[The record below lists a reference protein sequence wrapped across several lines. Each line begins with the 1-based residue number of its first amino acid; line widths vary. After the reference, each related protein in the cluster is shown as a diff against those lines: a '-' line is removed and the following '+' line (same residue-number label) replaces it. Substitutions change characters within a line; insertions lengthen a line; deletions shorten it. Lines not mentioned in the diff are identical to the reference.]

1 MLGGEL
7 MSITNLVGLRA
18 RGCAGP
24 YGCGAAILACGV
36 LGVGRALAADG
47 GAGPSEALF
56 LAQIVTLML
65 SGRLL
70 GEAMLRIG
78 QPAIMGQLLAGV
90 ILGPSLFG
98 LVWPDLQHALF
109 PSTPAQKSMLDAV
122 SQIGILLL
130 LLLTGMETDLKLV
143 RKVGAAAI
151 SVSLTGVAVPFACGV
166 ALGEFL
172 SDSLLPRPDQRLLTS
187 LFLGTA
193 LSISSIKIVA
203 AIVRDMKFTR
213 RNLGQVILASAILE
227 DSIGWIIIAI
237 TFSLAQAG
245 KIDLLS
251 VAKSVLGA
259 AAFLAVSLTVGRR
272 VVFWLIRWANDRFES
287 EFAVI
292 TMILSIMG
300 AMALTTHAIGVHTV
314 LGAFVSGILIGE
326 SPILTRHIDEQLRG
340 LIMAFFMPVFFG
352 VAGLSADLTILT
364 SATLLLMTL
373 GLIAI
378 ASIGKFAGAFIGGEI
393 GGLSRAESLAIAC
406 GMNARGSTEV
416 IVASIG
422 LAMGALSQNLFT
434 MIVAMAIT
442 TTMAMP
448 PMLRWALGR
457 VPLGKDEK
465 ERLEREE
472 IEARGFV
479 PNLERLLLAVDHS
492 PNGKFA
498 SRLAGLLAG
507 QRGIPITVL
516 PLTADAGRGSKKGS
530 AKEAKS
536 EAKSETKSETKS
548 DAKKPTEKG
557 GLRNGEEEA
566 PTGAEEAKETVK
578 AAAEDTRKAQPEE
591 DEPAAVDVTVRIFDA
606 AATQAVAEEAEKGY
620 DLLFVG
626 VESPRTKTGAFHKEI
641 DRIAAAFKGP
651 LAIVAAQGIHLKRP
665 EQGPLNILVP
675 VNGTEV
681 SRRAAELAIAM
692 ARAFEAPIT
701 ALYVSGAKRDARGR
715 RGGGTRERAQ
725 EQAILKEIVVLAD
738 QYDQEVATRVR
749 ADQSPDEAVLT
760 EAKRDGHNLI
770 IMGVSRRPGDSL
782 FFGETAAGIF
792 EKSPISVV
800 LVSS

>member
-1 MLGGEL
+1 
-7 MSITNLVGLRA
+7 MSISNPVRLRA
-18 RGCAGP
+18 RGRGSGGSYA
-24 YGCGAAILACGV
+24 CGAAVLLVGV
-36 LGVGRALAADG
+36 FGAGCALAAEG

-56 LAQIVTLML
+56 LTQIVVLML

-78 QPAIMGQLLAGV
+78 QPAVMGQLLAGV
-90 ILGPSLFG
+90 ILGPSLLG

-109 PSTPAQKSMLDAV
+109 PSSPTQKSMLDAI
-122 SQIGILLL
+122 SQFGILLL

-166 ALGEFL
+166 ALGEL
-172 SDSLLPRPDQRLLTS
+172 LPESLLPRPDQRLLTS

-213 RNLGQVILASAILE
+213 RNLGQVIVASAILE

-237 TFSLAQAG
+237 TFGLAQAG
-245 KIDLLS
+245 TIDILN
-251 VAKSVLGA
+251 VAKSVIGA
-259 AAFLAVSLTVGRR
+259 AAFMAVSLTVGRR
-272 VVFWLIRWANDRFES
+272 VVFWLIRWANDSFAS

-292 TMILSIMG
+292 TMILGIMG
-300 AMALTTHAIGVHTV
+300 VMALTTHAIGVHTV

-326 SPILTRHIDEQLRG
+326 SPILTRHIDQQLRG

-352 VAGLSADLTILT
+352 AAGLSADLTILT
-364 SATLLLMTL
+364 STTLLLMTL

-378 ASIGKFAGAFIGGEI
+378 ASVGKFAGAFIGGEI
-393 GGLSRAESLAIAC
+393 GGLSKAESLAIAC

-448 PMLRWALGR
+448 PMLRWALAR

-472 IEARGFV
+472 IEAKGFV

-516 PLTADAGRGSKKGS
+516 PLAAESGKEPRKDAR
-530 AKEAKS
+530 KEAKS
-536 EAKSETKSETKS
+536 ESRSESKDDSKKSADKSS
-548 DAKKPTEKG
+548 
-557 GLRNGEEEA
+557 LRNGDKEA
-566 PTGAEEAKETVK
+566 PAGADETKETVK
-578 AAAEDTRKAQPEE
+578 AAAEDTRKAQLRFGQAFDGDE
-591 DEPAAVDVTVRIFDA
+591 DGFHRIS
-606 AATQAVAEEAEKGY
+606 Q
-620 DLLFVG
+620 
-626 VESPRTKTGAFHKEI
+626 P
-641 DRIAAAFKGP
+641 
-651 LAIVAAQGIHLKRP
+651 
-665 EQGPLNILVP
+665 
-675 VNGTEV
+675 
-681 SRRAAELAIAM
+681 
-692 ARAFEAPIT
+692 
-701 ALYVSGAKRDARGR
+701 GR
-715 RGGGTRERAQ
+715 
-725 EQAILKEIVVLAD
+725 
-738 QYDQEVATRVR
+738 
-749 ADQSPDEAVLT
+749 
-760 EAKRDGHNLI
+760 
-770 IMGVSRRPGDSL
+770 
-782 FFGETAAGIF
+782 
-792 EKSPISVV
+792 
-800 LVSS
+800 

>member
-1 MLGGEL
+1 
-7 MSITNLVGLRA
+7 MSISNPVRLRA
-18 RGCAGP
+18 RGRGSGGSYA
-24 YGCGAAILACGV
+24 CGAAVLLVGV
-36 LGVGRALAADG
+36 FGAGCALAAEG

-56 LAQIVTLML
+56 LTQIVVLML

-78 QPAIMGQLLAGV
+78 QPAVMGQLLAGV
-90 ILGPSLFG
+90 ILGPSLLG

-109 PSTPAQKSMLDAV
+109 PSSPTQKSMLDAI
-122 SQIGILLL
+122 SQFGILLL

-151 SVSLTGVAVPFACGV
+151 SVSLSGVAVPFACGV

-172 SDSLLPRPDQRLLTS
+172 PDSLLPRPDQRLLTS

-213 RNLGQVILASAILE
+213 RNLGQVIVASAILE

-237 TFSLAQAG
+237 TFGLAQAG
-245 KIDLLS
+245 TIDVLN

-259 AAFLAVSLTVGRR
+259 AAFMAVSLTVGRR
-272 VVFWLIRWANDRFES
+272 LVFWLIRWANDSFAS
-287 EFAVI
+287 EFAVT
-292 TMILSIMG
+292 TMILGIMG
-300 AMALTTHAIGVHTV
+300 VMALTTHAIGVHTV

-326 SPILTRHIDEQLRG
+326 SPILTRHIDQQLRG

-352 VAGLSADLTILT
+352 AAGLSADLTILT
-364 SATLLLMTL
+364 STTLLLMTL

-378 ASIGKFAGAFIGGEI
+378 ASVGKFAGAFIGGEI
-393 GGLSRAESLAIAC
+393 GGLSKAESLAIAC

-448 PMLRWALGR
+448 PMLRWALAR

-465 ERLEREE
+465 ERLDREE
-472 IEARGFV
+472 METKGFV

-492 PNGKFA
+492 PNGRFA

-507 QRGIPITVL
+507 RRGIPITVL
-516 PLTADAGRGSKKGS
+516 PLAAETGNKARSESKG
-530 AKEAKS
+530 
-536 EAKSETKSETKS
+536 ETKS
-548 DAKKPTEKG
+548 DSEKPAQKR
-557 GLRNGEEEA
+557 GLSNGDKEA
-566 PTGAEEAKETVK
+566 PAGGDETKETVK
-578 AAAEDTRKAQPEE
+578 AAAEDTRKAQPKE
-591 DEPAAVDVTVRIFDA
+591 DEPAPVDVTVRIFDV
-606 AATQAVAEEAEKGY
+606 AATEAVAQEAAKGY
-620 DLLFVG
+620 DLMFVG
-626 VESPRTKTGAFHKEI
+626 VENPRAKTGAFHKEI

-651 LAIVAAQGIHLKRP
+651 LAIVAAQDIHLKQP

-681 SRRAAELAIAM
+681 SRRAAELAIAV
-692 ARAFEAPIT
+692 AHAFEAPIT
-701 ALYVSGAKRDARGR
+701 ALYVSAAKRDARGR
-715 RGGGTRERAQ
+715 HGGTRERAR
-725 EQAILKEIVVLAD
+725 EQAILKEIVQLAE
-738 QYDQEVATRVR
+738 QYDQQVATRVR

>member
-1 MLGGEL
+1 
-7 MSITNLVGLRA
+7 MSISNSVGLRA
-18 RGCAGP
+18 RGRARS
-24 YGCGAAILACGV
+24 YACGV
-36 LGVGRALAADG
+36 AVLLFGVLGTGCALAAEG

-56 LAQIVTLML
+56 LSQIVVLML

-78 QPAIMGQLLAGV
+78 QPAVMGQLLAGV
-90 ILGPSLFG
+90 ILGPSLLG

-109 PSTPAQKSMLDAV
+109 PSSPTQKSMLDAI
-122 SQIGILLL
+122 SQFGILLL

-172 SDSLLPRPDQRLLTS
+172 PESLLPRPDQRLLTS

-213 RNLGQVILASAILE
+213 RNLGQVIVASAILE

-237 TFSLAQAG
+237 TFGLAQAG
-245 KIDLLS
+245 TIDVLN

-259 AAFLAVSLTVGRR
+259 AAFMAVSLTVGRR
-272 VVFWLIRWANDRFES
+272 VVFWLIRWANDSFAS

-292 TMILSIMG
+292 TMILGIMG
-300 AMALTTHAIGVHTV
+300 VMALTTHAIGVHTV

-326 SPILTRHIDEQLRG
+326 SPILTRHIDQQLRG

-364 SATLLLMTL
+364 STTLLLMTL

-393 GGLSRAESLAIAC
+393 GGLSKAESLAIAC

-448 PMLRWALGR
+448 PMLRWALAR
-457 VPLGKDEK
+457 VPLGKAEK
-465 ERLEREE
+465 ERLDREE

-516 PLTADAGRGSKKGS
+516 PLAAETDKEPRKDSK
-530 AKEAKS
+530 KEAKS
-536 EAKSETKSETKS
+536 ESKSESKDDSKKSAEKS
-548 DAKKPTEKG
+548 S
-557 GLRNGEEEA
+557 LRNGDKEA
-566 PTGAEEAKETVK
+566 PAGADETTETVK
-578 AAAEDTRKAQPEE
+578 AAAEDIRKAQPKE
-591 DEPAAVDVTVRIFDA
+591 DEPAPVDVTVRIFDV
-606 AATQAVAEEAEKGY
+606 AATEAVAAEAKKGY
-620 DLLFVG
+620 DLMFVG
-626 VESPRTKTGAFHKEI
+626 LENPRTRTGAFHKEI
-641 DRIAAAFKGP
+641 DRIAAAFPGP
-651 LAIVAAQGIHLKRP
+651 LAIVAAQGIHLKRS

-681 SRRAAELAIAM
+681 SRRAAELAIAVAHALE
-692 ARAFEAPIT
+692 ARIT

-715 RGGGTRERAQ
+715 RGGGSRERAQ
-725 EQAILKEIVVLAD
+725 EQAILKEIVLLAE
-738 QYDQEVATRVR
+738 QYDQAVATRVR

-770 IMGVSRRPGDSL
+770 VMGVSRRPGDSL